1 MSLLRSVFGPSQVE
15 IWRQLS
21 EQIGAK
27 FVGGDFFHSGKVVA
41 HVKDWTLTLDTY
53 TISRGKSSATFTR
66 MRAPFVNADGFRF
79 TIYRKGFFSEL
90 GKKLGMQ
97 DLEVGVPDFDRD
109 FIIKG
114 SDEARLRAL
123 FMDAKMRD
131 LIAAQPS
138 IRLEV
143 VDDEGWF
150 GAQFPDGVD
159 ELRFHV
165 PGVLKDLDQLK
176 LLFDLFAAVLNRL
189 CAMGS
194 AYARDPGVEL

>member
-1 MSLLRSVFGPSQVE
+1 MSVLRGMFGPSQAE

-21 EQIGAK
+21 EQIGAQY
-27 FVGGDFFHSGKVVA
+27 VAGGFLHRDKVVA
-41 HVKDWTLTLDTY
+41 HVKDWTVTLDTY
-53 TISRGKSSATFTR
+53 TVSTGKSTAIFTR
-66 MRAPFVNADGFRF
+66 MRAPYVNADGFRF
-79 TIYRKGFFSEL
+79 TIYRKGLFSEL

-97 DLEVGVPDFDRD
+97 DVEVGVPDFDRD

-114 SDEARLRAL
+114 TDESRLRSM
-123 FMDAKMRD
+123 FIDPKVRE
-131 LIAAQPS
+131 LIAAQPA

-150 GAQFPDGVD
+150 GVQFPEGVD

-165 PGVLKDLDQLK
+165 RGVLKDLDHLK
-176 LLFDLFAAVLNRL
+176 ALFDLFAAVLNRL

-194 AYARDPGVEL
+194 AYARDPEVTV

>member
-176 LLFDLFAAVLNRL
+176 LLFELFAAVLNRL

>member
-1 MSLLRSVFGPSQVE
+1 MSLLRTMFGPSQAE

-27 FVGGDFFHSGKVVA
+27 FVGGDFFHGGKVVA

-53 TISRGKSSATFTR
+53 TISTGKSSATFTR

-97 DLEVGVPDFDRD
+97 DLEIGVPDFDRD

-114 SDEARLRAL
+114 SDQSRLRAL
-123 FMDAKMRD
+123 FMDAKLRD

-165 PGVLKDLDQLK
+165 PGVLKNLDQLK
-176 LLFDLFAAVLNRL
+176 LLFELFAAVLNRL

>member
-1 MSLLRSVFGPSQVE
+1 MSVLRTVFGPSQGE

-21 EQIGAK
+21 EKIGAT
-27 FVGGDFFHSGKVVA
+27 FVDGGFFHGGKVVA

-53 TISRGKSSATFTR
+53 TVNTGKSSVTYTR

-79 TIYRKGFFSEL
+79 TIYRKGLFSEL
-90 GKKLGMQ
+90 GKKLGMN
-97 DLEVGVPDFDRD
+97 DVEVGVPDFDRD

-114 SDEARLRAL
+114 SDESRLRAL
-123 FMDAKMRD
+123 FVDVKLRE
-131 LIAAQPS
+131 LIAAQPR

-150 GAQFPDGVD
+150 GTQFPDGVD

-165 PGVLKDLDQLK
+165 PGVLKDIDQLR
-176 LLFDLFAAVLNRL
+176 LLFELFAAALNRL

-194 AYARDPGVEL
+194 AYARDPGVEI

>member
-123 FMDAKMRD
+123 FMDAKLRD

-165 PGVLKDLDQLK
+165 PGVLKNLDQLK
-176 LLFDLFAAVLNRL
+176 LLFELFAAVLNRL

>member
-1 MSLLRSVFGPSQVE
+1 MGVLRSMFGPSQNE

-27 FVGGDFFHSGKVVA
+27 FVAGGFLHGDKVVA
-41 HVKDWTLTLDTY
+41 RVKDWTLTLDTY
-53 TISRGKSSATFTR
+53 TVSTGKSSATFTR

-79 TIYRKGFFSEL
+79 TVYRHGIFSEL

-97 DLEVGVPDFDRD
+97 DVEVGVPDFDRD
-109 FIIKG
+109 FVIKG

-123 FMDAKMRD
+123 FMDAKVRE
-131 LIAAQPS
+131 LIAAQPH

-143 VDDEGWF
+143 VNDEGWF
-150 GAQFPDGVD
+150 GAQFPEGVD
-159 ELRFHV
+159 ELRFQIG
-165 PGVLKDLDQLK
+165 GVLKDLAQLK
-176 LLFDLFAAVLNRL
+176 LLFELFAAVLNRL

-194 AYARDPGVEL
+194 AYARDPQVEL